1 MIHFYIIH
9 KVYIITI
16 NVYITL
22 PNMIHITLYL
32 DEIPSDHATWRWLF
46 VCTFLTE
53 LKQSQTFA
61 CNCSLFQLLTDHRA
75 FCQYLETTRVSQFI
89 QPIAYNAGQQPFLAM
104 TLGSIVGS
112 HRILVRLTHS
122 LVLSCRTRHR
132 TKSHCRCSPS
142 QYRHGRADQ
151 LPSGDLR

>member
-9 KVYIITI
+9 TVYIITI

-22 PNMIHITLYL
+22 SDMIHITLYL
-32 DEIPSDHATWRWLF
+32 HEIPSDHATWRWVF

-61 CNCSLFQLLTDHRA
+61 CNCSLFQLLMDHRA
-75 FCQYLETTRVSQFI
+75 LCQYLETARVSQFI

-104 TLGSIVGS
+104 TLGSSGGS
-112 HRILVRLTHS
+112 QRILVRLTHS
-122 LVLSCRTRHR
+122 LILSCRTRHR
-132 TKSHCRCSPS
+132 TKKSSSLLSKPRSTWTC
-142 QYRHGRADQ
+142 
-151 LPSGDLR
+151 